1 MTKDASTEL
10 SSKQEIRKQIAVS
23 VYKSIHAY
31 ATEYRSGDSPTEI
44 QKRAVSMIIDPEI
57 ENILQFHD
65 AYLQAA
71 VAEAKINLA
80 QEYVQAGRVATLIGK
95 YPTGENRYSYDIDNA
110 KIGEYVRKSFLSL
123 ATEEQQIKQESSDCT
138 CPKPLPVVR
147 ESWLSP
153 HQSNCPVFKA
163 NNRKRK
169 GQVMQVKDIGDE
181 IIYDAIRKKDAWNN
195 SHPSDIK
202 WPYDFIDAPE
212 KVVLRKMG
220 KMVDQGKLDYGV
232 SLRSAWIEKN
242 SDE

>member
-1 MTKDASTEL
+1 MTKNASTEL
-10 SSKQEIRKQIAVS
+10 SNKQEIRKQIAVS

-31 ATEYRSGDSPTEI
+31 TTEYRSGDSPTEI
-44 QKRAVSMIIDPEI
+44 QKRATSIIDSEI

-65 AYLQAA
+65 AHLQAA
-71 VAEAKINLA
+71 VAEAKIDLA

-95 YPTGENRYSYDIDNA
+95 YPTGEDRYSYDVDNA

-123 ATEEQQIKQESSDCT
+123 AAEEQLKQESGNCT
-138 CPKPLPVVR
+138 CPKPLPIVR

-181 IIYDAIRKKDAWNN
+181 IIYDAIRKKDAWNEN
-195 SHPSDIK
+195 YPSNIK
-202 WPYDFIDAPE
+202 WPSDFIDAPE
-212 KVVLRKMG
+212 KVVLRKME
-220 KMVDQGKLDYGV
+220 KMVNQGKLNYGV
-232 SLRSAWIEKN
+232 SLRSAWIEKD